1 MKNIGKADCEL
12 IKLLQTFALLC
23 LLLFL
28 LHRYESSA
36 KHIKKAFFFL
46 HRVFFLY
53 FLAILLLTT
62 MAILWFCCCLQS
74 RASISLL
81 SELVYLNALAQQKR
95 RNGDGEE
102 KEVGEKN
109 G

>member
-46 HRVFFLY
+46 HSSIFPLFLSH
-53 FLAILLLTT
+53 IIIDDSGDIVVLLLFTV
-62 MAILWFCCCLQS
+62 A
-74 RASISLL
+74 R
-81 SELVYLNALAQQKR
+81 EHLV
-95 RNGDGEE
+95 
-102 KEVGEKN
+102 VV
-109 G
+109 